1 MAHED
6 ANDRIESL
14 KQVVMDLQDGR
25 SVDEVRAK
33 FRDVISGV
41 TAQEI
46 SQMEQAL
53 INDGISVEDVQ
64 RLCDVH
70 AAVFRDEL
78 EKAPEPSRVPGH
90 PVHTF
95 LRENRAIE
103 RLLDQAVIP
112 AVQALASAAGG
123 EERGAALAL
132 VEQINL
138 LMDVDKHYKRKE
150 ELVFPF
156 LEKHGV
162 YGPTRVMWGV
172 DDEIRSGLKEL
183 KGMLMGLAGTGEP
196 GGVDKA
202 NVIERARSIAS
213 AVREMVFKEE
223 KILLPMAEERLSQD
237 EWRQIYE
244 AEDEIGYCLVEPEA
258 KWEMV
263 GARIAS
269 PEHVGATSTLAQVP
283 GEGPLLRFETG
294 RISEESMELILN
306 TLPVDI
312 TFIDETDTVRLFSDN
327 AGRIFTRPKTI
338 IGRKVQNCHPPAS
351 VHVVERLLDSFRR
364 GEKDVEEFWLE
375 LQGELMYIRYIAV
388 RDGNG
393 DYRGTL
399 EVARSSG
406 IRPGALRERI
416 GKRSSDTIAH
426 LNDPLIPRTPVGK
439 ARICERLHE
448 RAIDEDVGGEQEVA
462 YTGGGRVGQLLPG
475 VACVDHDREA
485 HAAGFAGKAREAR
498 RLREGLAAAQGDA
511 AQDWVG
517 LCAKQSLLDADLHA
531 SVEVPRMGIM
541 APWASMRAPLGKHD

>member
-6 ANDRIESL
+6 AHGRIESL
-14 KQVVMDLQDGR
+14 KQVVMYLQAGR
-25 SVDEVRAK
+25 SVDEVKAK

-53 INDGISVEDVQ
+53 INDGVAVEDVQ

-90 PVHTF
+90 PIHTF

-103 RLLDQAVIP
+103 RLLEEGIMP
-112 AVQALASAAGG
+112 AVEALASAADGQ
-123 EERGAALAL
+123 ERGAALAL
-132 VEQINL
+132 VEQISL
-138 LMDVDKHYKRKE
+138 LMDVEKHYKRKE

-196 GGVDKA
+196 GAAPKSDA
-202 NVIERARSIAS
+202 IERARSVADAI
-213 AVREMVFKEE
+213 REMVLKEE
-223 KILLPMAEERLSQD
+223 KILFPIAEEHLSQD
-237 EWRQIYE
+237 EWRQVYE

-263 GARIAS
+263 GARIAG
-269 PEHVGATSTLAQVP
+269 PEHVEATSAPAHVP

-306 TLPVDI
+306 TLPMDI
-312 TFIDETDTVRLFSDN
+312 TFIDETDTVRLFSNN
-327 AGRIFTRPKTI
+327 ADRIFTRPKTI

-351 VHVVERLLDSFRR
+351 VHVVERLLDSFRS

-375 LQGELMYIRYIAV
+375 LQGRFIYIRYIAV
-388 RDGNG
+388 RDRNG

-399 EVARSSG
+399 EVTQDATHIRQLAGEKRLLSG
-406 IRPGALRERI
+406 
-416 GKRSSDTIAH
+416 
-426 LNDPLIPRTPVGK
+426 
-439 ARICERLHE
+439 
-448 RAIDEDVGGEQEVA
+448 
-462 YTGGGRVGQLLPG
+462 
-475 VACVDHDREA
+475 
-485 HAAGFAGKAREAR
+485 
-498 RLREGLAAAQGDA
+498 
-511 AQDWVG
+511 
-517 LCAKQSLLDADLHA
+517 
-531 SVEVPRMGIM
+531 
-541 APWASMRAPLGKHD
+541 